1 MTSVPQHYEQS
12 TVDGIRIVS
21 ERVPSARSVSVG
33 VWIGVGSRHERDGE
47 RGWAHFV
54 EHLLFKGNE
63 RIDATAISRFFDG
76 IGSDA
81 NAATTKEYTVLHS
94 RVLERHLADT
104 LGMFGEMVW
113 HPAFE
118 SGDVDSE
125 RDVILEEIAM
135 YADSPSDVVHELGDE
150 LVYGDHPLAL
160 PIVGTTESISSAV
173 ASDIADFH
181 KSRYVHDRIVVSAAG
196 AIDHADLVALVR
208 ERFLAGVEP
217 RETRMARAVERP
229 AASATP
235 ASGHAVQ
242 TDDSEQ
248 VHMCLTWPG
257 IARGDDRR
265 FTLTVLD
272 TLFGST
278 PGSRLFVEVRE
289 LRGLA
294 YSVYSFQSSYV
305 VGGQLGIYVGVR
317 PERVGETLDVLATE
331 LERLR
336 NEPPTLEEVTRAQ
349 DHLEGRTVLSM
360 ESSTVRGNRL
370 GAALVNEQPIESL
383 DEALAK
389 IRAVTPANVQSL
401 ARELFDPAMLSFAA
415 VAENPDDVVAAAVK
429 AFGVSAD
436 AIAVREP
443 LHGQGAPA

>member
-1 MTSVPQHYEQS
+1 
-12 TVDGIRIVS
+12 
-21 ERVPSARSVSVG
+21 
-33 VWIGVGSRHERDGE
+33 
-47 RGWAHFV
+47 
-54 EHLLFKGNE
+54 
-63 RIDATAISRFFDG
+63 
-76 IGSDA
+76 
-81 NAATTKEYTVLHS
+81 
-94 RVLERHLADT
+94 
-104 LGMFGEMVW
+104 
-113 HPAFE
+113 
-118 SGDVDSE
+118 
-125 RDVILEEIAM
+125 
-135 YADSPSDVVHELGDE
+135 
-150 LVYGDHPLAL
+150 
-160 PIVGTTESISSAV
+160 
-173 ASDIADFH
+173 
-181 KSRYVHDRIVVSAAG
+181 
-196 AIDHADLVALVR
+196 
-208 ERFLAGVEP
+208 
-217 RETRMARAVERP
+217 
-229 AASATP
+229 
-235 ASGHAVQ
+235 VQ

>member
-1 MTSVPQHYEQS
+1 MTSVPQHYEES

-33 VWIGVGSRHERDGE
+33 VWIGVGSRHERDNE

-94 RVLERHLADT
+94 RVLERHLPDT

-113 HPAFE
+113 HPSFDP
-118 SGDVDSE
+118 GDVDSE

-150 LVYGDHPLAL
+150 LVYGEHPLAL
-160 PIVGTTESISSAV
+160 PIVGTVESISSAV

-181 KSRYVHDRIVVSAAG
+181 KSRYVHDRIVISAAG
-196 AIDHADLVALVR
+196 AIDHQDLVALVR

-217 RETRMARAVERP
+217 RESRMARAVDRP
-229 AASATP
+229 VARASH

-248 VHMCLTWPG
+248 VHICLTWPG

-265 FTLTVLD
+265 FTLTVLG

-317 PERVGETLDVLATE
+317 PERIGETLDVLAAE

-336 NEPPTLEEVTRAQ
+336 NEPPTLDEVSRAQ

-389 IRAVTPANVQSL
+389 IRAVTPEDVQAL
-401 ARELFDPAMLSFAA
+401 ARELFDPDKLSFAA
-415 VAENPDDVVAAAVK
+415 VAEHPDDVVAAAVK
-429 AFGVSAD
+429 AFGVDAD
-436 AIAVREP
+436 AVAVREP
-443 LHGQGAPA
+443 QHGQGAPA